1 MKNFLSGISVIK
13 QGAKGMKENDGQNK
27 RAKKSENTSLD
38 NDIEHILL
46 DSKKEEDIIF
56 YHYGKSNLIKLEIG
70 NKTNSNPFVFLEYD
84 IFTEDDKLVLDE
96 KEMEE
101 IKTYHVLN
109 VLKPKIEQYLTYK
122 NIDFNCTFMRNI
134 YSYADEIGFEN
145 TIGYLL
151 PLIQDLSF
159 RKNKYMNIV
168 VAFLDTFEKLLVY
181 LKQYDTD
188 HSIIISKLLPIISQ
202 ILIAKKDMNLINKAV
217 KCLKFL
223 MDNITKDECMDN
235 VIPIL
240 IEMASSE
247 NNELG
252 QTIAIQ
258 IFSDKASFLGGETIE
273 LYVLPMFQSLS
284 ENSNDNL
291 RIYCIK
297 YMIPLFE
304 NINYNIIET
313 KFIKIYNNFSKDRSL
328 LIRKTSCSMLPI
340 ICKTI
345 LNNNNEYN
353 KDTNI
358 KKEELISNNLL
369 NIFFNFTED
378 SNKEIQNCALGIF
391 GEFISYLDNDTIKS
405 NPKLLTFYL
414 ERVKELYNTANSRR
428 LDSAPLYQACYSFP
442 SVILTYCKK
451 IKDKEKK
458 KANWALLKPIY
469 IKFIKSKDL
478 KIKDSIASSFGE
490 ISSILNDK
498 IVEKELAPLIMEM
511 YINNGIHTKNII
523 ISIIPQHLMH
533 IKNPKVRMDFLNIYK
548 KGFVSIRYIRNW
560 RAKLSYIKG
569 IKKLGN
575 LFDNDIV
582 FNDLVG
588 MIIQM
593 CFDPYNVIRIHSIKI
608 LSLFLLKFLL
618 LDSSEKNEK
627 ELYLDKS
634 NKVKSTE
641 SFNSELSDN
650 INDTDNIDYKQNAII
665 ILNCFG
671 TCKHYHFR
679 QLYIYLCKKIM
690 TNEQVFNEYAFD
702 LFNDLSYDKIVNTR
716 ISLGTFISKIW
727 NKNKKEYDWIKKD
740 KNILKII
747 YRLKNDKENDVK
759 KTVEKIEIIIDV
771 IENKKKVLES
781 KKVNKKFNNEFKE
794 FKKMFN
800 YDAFLGKT
808 WLKKK

>member
-27 RAKKSENTSLD
+27 KVKKSENISLV
-38 NDIEHILL
+38 NNIENILL

-56 YHYGKSNLIKLEIG
+56 YHYGKNNLI
-70 NKTNSNPFVFLEYD
+70 NSNPFVFLDYD

-145 TIGYLL
+145 TVGYLL

-159 RKNKYMNIV
+159 RKNKCMNII
-168 VAFLDTFEKLLVY
+168 VAFLDTFEKLLIY
-181 LKQYDTD
+181 ISQYDTD
-188 HSIIISKLLPIISQ
+188 HSIILSKLLPIISQ
-202 ILIAKKDMNLINKAV
+202 ILIAKKDMKLINKAV

-235 VIPIL
+235 IIPIL
-240 IEMASSE
+240 IEMASTE
-247 NNELG
+247 KNELG

-258 IFSDKASFLGGETIE
+258 IFSEKASFLGGETIE

-304 NINYNIIET
+304 NTNYNIIET
-313 KFIKIYNNFSKDRSL
+313 KFINIYNNFRKDRSL
-328 LIRKTSCSMLPI
+328 LIRKTSCNMLPI

-353 KDTNI
+353 EDTNV

-369 NIFFNFTED
+369 NIFFNFTQD

-391 GEFISYLDNDTIKS
+391 GEFISYLDNDTVKS

-414 ERVKELYNTANSRR
+414 ERVKELYNIANSRR
-428 LDSAPLYQACYSFP
+428 YDSEPLYKACYSFP
-442 SVILTYCKK
+442 SVLLTYCKK
-451 IKDKEKK
+451 IKDKEQK

-469 IKFIKSKDL
+469 MNFIKSKDL

-498 IVEKELAPLIMEM
+498 IVEKELAPLVMEM
-511 YINNGIHTKNII
+511 YTNNGIHTKNII
-523 ISIIPQHLMH
+523 ISIIPQHLMY
-533 IKNPKVRMDFLNIYK
+533 IKNPKVKIDFLNIYK
-548 KGFVSIRYIRNW
+548 KGFNSIRHIRNW

-569 IKKLGN
+569 IKKLAN
-575 LFDNDIV
+575 LFDNDIA

-593 CFDPYNVIRIHSIKI
+593 CFDPYHVIRVHSIKI

-618 LDSSEKNEK
+618 LDSNEKNEK
-627 ELYLDKS
+627 GLYLDKS

-650 INDTDNIDYKQNAII
+650 INDSDNTDYKQNAII

-671 TCKHYHFR
+671 TCRHYHFR

-690 TNEQVFNEYAFD
+690 TNEQIFNEYAFN
-702 LFNDLSYDKIVNTR
+702 LFNDLSYDNIANTR
-716 ISLGTFISKIW
+716 ISLGGFISKMW
-727 NKNKKEYDWIKKD
+727 NKNKKEYEWIKKD
-740 KNILKII
+740 KNIINII
-747 YRLKNDKENDVK
+747 YRLKNDQEIDVK
-759 KTVEKIEIIIDV
+759 KSVEKIEINIDD
-771 IENKKKVLES
+771 IEDKKKVLES
-781 KKVNKKFNNEFKE
+781 KKVNKKFINEFKE

-800 YDAFLGKT
+800 YEAFLGKT
-808 WLKKK
+808 WLKKNENI